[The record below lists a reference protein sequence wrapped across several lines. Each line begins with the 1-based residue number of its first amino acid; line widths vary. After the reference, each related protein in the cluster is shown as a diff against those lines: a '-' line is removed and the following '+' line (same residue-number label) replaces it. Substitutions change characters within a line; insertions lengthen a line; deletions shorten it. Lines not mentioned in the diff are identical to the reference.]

1 MIMQIFTPRA
11 DRMKEFFDRTE
22 TRTNSPNAFRILQ
35 VGEFAQKCSLNPL
48 SRWSSSSWSSSTG
61 TPASSSRSASSSG
74 SARTSGCTT
83 TQWPT
88 RTTRWRRSTSTGSV
102 EVSSTILRKRSFWI
116 NLIQTN
122 LHLHLQLLLVYP
134 HPHHHRR
141 DSTAR
146 ERSRVLLRHYRLP
159 RRRAHLCHHRRQ
171 HRVHDHQ
178 HERLESGVQEQDGRD
193 QAVHELP
200 QGELQKISQKNFLF
214 KKVGKDLEQRVIKW
228 FDYLWSNKQSMD
240 EKSVL
245 EMLPDKLKVLS
256 LSLFF
261 IICKNLYNAF

>member
-1 MIMQIFTPRA
+1 MIT
-11 DRMKEFFDRTE
+11 
-22 TRTNSPNAFRILQ
+22 L
-35 VGEFAQKCSLNPL
+35 GERFIHDA
-48 SRWSSSSWSSSTG
+48 
-61 TPASSSRSASSSG
+61 
-74 SARTSGCTT
+74 
-83 TQWPT
+83 
-88 RTTRWRRSTSTGSV
+88 V
-102 EVSSTILRKRSFWI
+102 
-116 NLIQTN
+116 
-122 LHLHLQLLLVYP
+122 HLQFLLVHP

-141 DSTAR
+141 DPAAR
-146 ERSRVLLRHYRLP
+146 ERSRVLLRHNRLP

-178 HERLESGVQEQDGRD
+178 HECFESGVQKQDGRD

-256 LSLFF
+256 LSIVHFLFF
-261 IICKNLYNAF
+261 IIIRICTMHCRLRLPSTSIWTL